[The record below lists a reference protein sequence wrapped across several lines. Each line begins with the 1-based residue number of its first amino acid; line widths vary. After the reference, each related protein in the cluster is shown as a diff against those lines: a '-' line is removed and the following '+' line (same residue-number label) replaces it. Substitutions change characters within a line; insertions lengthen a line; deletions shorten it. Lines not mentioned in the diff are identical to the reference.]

1 MKNIDKKCISSRKN
15 IYEKS
20 IFSDT
25 DMIFLTEDNGYQY
38 LLDIHAEGRVFTDFE
53 WKIISWEQN
62 LQNFGRSAAYAF
74 VILHIC
80 TLLAESDFAYPSKI

>member
-25 DMIFLTEDNGYQY
+25 DMIWLTEHNGYQY
-38 LLDIHAEGRVFTDFE
+38 LLDIHAEGTCFTDFE
-53 WKIISWEQN
+53 WKIISWE
-62 LQNFGRSAAYAF
+62 
-74 VILHIC
+74 
-80 TLLAESDFAYPSKI
+80 AESSKFRPLRG

>member
-25 DMIFLTEDNGYQY
+25 DMVFLTEYNGYQY
-38 LLDIHAEGRVFTDFE
+38 LLDIHAEARAFTDFE
-53 WKIISWEQN
+53 WKITSWE
-62 LQNFGRSAAYAF
+62 
-74 VILHIC
+74 
-80 TLLAESDFAYPSKI
+80 AESSNFRPLRGLCVCASA

>member
-25 DMIFLTEDNGYQY
+25 DMICLAENNGFHY
-38 LLDIHAEGRVFTDFE
+38 LLDIHAEGRVSTDFE
-53 WKIISWEQN
+53 WKIISWD
-62 LQNFGRSAAYAF
+62 
-74 VILHIC
+74 
-80 TLLAESDFAYPSKI
+80 AESSKFRPLRGVCACDSAYLYFLSESHFAYPSKI